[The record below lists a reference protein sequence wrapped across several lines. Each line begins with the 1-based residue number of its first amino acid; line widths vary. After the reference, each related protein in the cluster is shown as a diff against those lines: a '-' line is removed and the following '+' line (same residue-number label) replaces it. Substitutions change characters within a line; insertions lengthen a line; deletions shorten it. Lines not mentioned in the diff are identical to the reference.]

1 MLIRNLR
8 LVDGAGDI
16 RDGVDVRIHEG
27 RFAEIGPG
35 LDGAGEELDAGGA
48 TAIPGL
54 IDAHTHLTLDA
65 TPDALDN
72 AIDLPLVDQAGAT
85 ARRAAALLGH
95 GVTTAREVGG
105 RGGAQPRTARLDRL
119 GLDAGAAYLHGRG
132 VDDRAGRPR
141 LARRAARHGS

>member
-8 LVDGAGDI
+8 LI
-16 RDGVDVRIHEG
+16 DGVDVRIHDG

-35 LDGAGEELDAGGA
+35 LDGDGEELDAGGA

-65 TPDALDN
+65 T
-72 AIDLPLVDQAGAT
+72 
-85 ARRAAALLGH
+85 RRHGHSSRRSTHRSRSRRRKRRSAPSALLGY

-105 RGGAQPRTARLDRL
+105 VGPLSPGLRDSIASGSARGPRIFS
-119 GLDAGAAYLHGRG
+119 AGAWITEPEGHG
-132 VDDRAGRPR
+132 
-141 LARRAARHGS
+141 